1 MNVDI
6 DDDGKLNGDEIQ
18 VLLNEFSGFIQDSIF
33 LGDEN
38 SGVVDLA
45 RNADQIP

>member
-6 DDDGKLNGDEIQ
+6 DDDGKLNGDEVQ
-18 VLLNEFSGFIQDSIF
+18 VILNDFSDFIQDSVF

-38 SGVVDLA
+38 YRKLL
-45 RNADQIP
+45 I